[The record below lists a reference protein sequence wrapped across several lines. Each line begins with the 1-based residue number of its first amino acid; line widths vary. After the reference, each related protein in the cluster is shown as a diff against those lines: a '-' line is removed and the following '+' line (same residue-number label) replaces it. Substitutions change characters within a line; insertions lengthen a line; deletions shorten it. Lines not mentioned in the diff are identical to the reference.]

1 MSNGPPFIGKFRA
14 TVTDNEDPLG
24 QGRVRVKAPDVYGD
38 EESGWALPA
47 SPYTGNGVGLFLIP
61 PTGASV
67 WVEFEH
73 GNSEFPIW
81 AGGFWGANEAPVLKG
96 DPKVKIL
103 KTSTA
108 SITLDDVEGV
118 TIETTEG
125 LKIKMDKT
133 GIEIN
138 NGKNAVVK
146 LEGPKVSINGTAFEV
161 T

>member
-1 MSNGPPFIGKFRA
+1 MSQGPPFIGKFRA
-14 TVTDNEDPLG
+14 TVTNNEDPNGL
-24 QGRVRVKAPDVYGD
+24 GRVRVKAPDVYGD

-81 AGGFWGANEAPVLKG
+81 AGGFWGDNEAPVLMG
-96 DPKVKIL
+96 DPKIKIL

-108 SITLDDVEGV
+108 SITLDDTKGV

-125 LKIKMDKT
+125 MKIKMDKS